1 MAKSVWV
8 RVMDELETCVSIMAV
23 WVILK
28 GEKVAGRVIA
38 RYSKGGSTTFVIF
51 QLFGWATLDG
61 NGDKVCGYK
70 RMTGYGYDRTRAGI
84 GEILSE
90 NRERLKSDYGI
101 ELDTQGWNIQ
111 NTWQESI
118 KAAGFNIIQAI

>member
-28 GEKVAGRVIA
+28 GEEPAGRVIA
-38 RYSKGGSTTFVIF
+38 RYSKGGSTTFVTF

-61 NGDKVCGYK
+61 NGDKVFGHK
-70 RMTGYGYDRTRAGI
+70 RMTGYGYDRTRAGL

-101 ELDTQGWNIQ
+101 ELDVQDWNIQ